1 MGAPTKLCIAYST
14 MRAAFTIATIAS
26 LALFAR
32 VSADTCANSCFSENC
47 DFHVKNW
54 GISCATAESEY
65 GCSCAGCACLDTEE
79 AWMKSERT
87 YGRRTGTGTGSSTS
101 APTSAP
107 VSAVGAIKLSMTISL
122 DITSAQFTTDVQSAF
137 KTSVANS
144 LGNSEIT
151 ADHVTIT
158 DFSRRALSIA
168 FEVETPYTD
177 MSTQSSNIDALS
189 STLTSQMTSTASGG
203 FITLFNTNA
212 AAVVS
217 GWTSVAAPSI
227 TVAAATITQAPT
239 AAPTAATVVDSAP
252 VGDGSCDRGA
262 SLKKLCGDNK
272 NAALWPTSIPVSPRF
287 VDVVPSLVDSGRV
300 GFPHVSRRGR
310 NAGAVYR
317 RASAAK

>member
-1 MGAPTKLCIAYST
+1 MGAPTKLCIVYST

-47 DFHVKNW
+47 DFYV
-54 GISCATAESEY
+54 
-65 GCSCAGCACLDTEE
+65 
-79 AWMKSERT
+79 
-87 YGRRTGTGTGSSTS
+87 
-101 APTSAP
+101 
-107 VSAVGAIKLSMTISL
+107 
-122 DITSAQFTTDVQSAF
+122 
-137 KTSVANS
+137 NS

-151 ADHVTIT
+151 ADHVPIT

-189 STLTSQMTSTASGG
+189 STLTSQMTSTASGD

-227 TVAAATITQAPT
+227 TVAAATITSAPT

-252 VGDGSCDRGA
+252 A
-262 SLKKLCGDNK
+262 SAGLSLVSM
-272 NAALWPTSIPVSPRF
+272 AALA
-287 VDVVPSLVDSGRV
+287 L
-300 GFPHVSRRGR
+300 
-310 NAGAVYR
+310 AV
-317 RASAAK
+317 KQLL

>member
-32 VSADTCANSCFSENC
+32 VSADTCANSRFSENC
-47 DFHVKNW
+47 DFYVKNW

-65 GCSCAGCACLDTEE
+65 GCSCAGCACMDTEE

-87 YGRRTGTGTGSSTS
+87 HGRRTGTGTGSSTS
-101 APTSAP
+101 APTAAP
-107 VSAVGAIKLSMTISL
+107 VSTVGAIKLSMTISL

-168 FEVETPYTD
+168 FEVEMPYTD

-189 STLTSQMTSTASGG
+189 STLTSQMTSTASGD

-252 VGDGSCDRGA
+252 A
-262 SLKKLCGDNK
+262 SAGLSLVSM
-272 NAALWPTSIPVSPRF
+272 AALA
-287 VDVVPSLVDSGRV
+287 L
-300 GFPHVSRRGR
+300 
-310 NAGAVYR
+310 AV
-317 RASAAK
+317 KQLL